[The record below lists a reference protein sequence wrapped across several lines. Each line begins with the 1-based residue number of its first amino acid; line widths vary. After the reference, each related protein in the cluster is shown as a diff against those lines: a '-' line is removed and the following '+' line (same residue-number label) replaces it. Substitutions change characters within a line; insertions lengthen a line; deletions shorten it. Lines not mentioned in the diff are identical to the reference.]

1 MIAIRPRAACPIR
14 DSRGMTLLEVM
25 VALVIA
31 GLLLTAVMHAF
42 AQGIRAQARMQ
53 NMTIAAL
60 CASREALE
68 TFTNP
73 QDRPGPGGSD
83 EFTPEAP
90 YDYLS
95 GTRTVEQHELLPN
108 VNQITITVFWETGA
122 TVGSEHHSRE
132 NKTGSQ
138 SVEICFLQSQLTG
151 Q

>member
-1 MIAIRPRAACPIR
+1 MTTIRPCGPFPCR
-14 DSRGMTLLEVM
+14 DSRGLTLLEVM
-25 VALVIA
+25 VALVIL

-53 NMTIAAL
+53 NVTIAAL

-83 EFTPEAP
+83 EFTPEPP
-90 YDYLS
+90 YDYLT

-108 VNQITITVFWETGA
+108 VNQINITVSWEAGA
-122 TVGSEHHSRE
+122 AVGRRRHSQE
-132 NKTGSQ
+132 KASGSQ
-138 SVEICFLQSQLTG
+138 SLEICFLQG
-151 Q
+151 QMAGQ